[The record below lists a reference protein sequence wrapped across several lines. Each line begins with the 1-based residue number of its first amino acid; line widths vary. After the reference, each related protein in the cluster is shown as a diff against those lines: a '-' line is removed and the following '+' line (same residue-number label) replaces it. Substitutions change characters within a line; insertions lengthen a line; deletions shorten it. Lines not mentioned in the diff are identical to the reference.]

1 MYLNNELKMGVI
13 KYKLDDFDT
22 DDYKLI
28 AIHSSRKE
36 DYKVV
41 YFINSILDI
50 SLIREEKNIVI
61 TTDEGFAEF
70 SHFEYE
76 DLDHHVQ
83 WKVVANKAFI
93 KPDTDIDSP
102 LFYGRNHAITKQ
114 GYLVPELKNI
124 DYLIR
129 IEDTDDYFDI
139 GTVIEKLNSI
149 KLFSTA
155 YEVRLETIKNR
166 KNLIF

>member
-1 MYLNNELKMGVI
+1 MATP
-13 KYKLDDFDT
+13 KLTLADFDT

-41 YFINSILDI
+41 YFINATLD
-50 SLIREEKNIVI
+50 LYFEKEKNDIAL
-61 TTDEGFAEF
+61 TTEEGIANF

-76 DLDHHVQ
+76 DNDHHIL
-83 WKVVANKAFI
+83 WKIVSNKAFI

-102 LFYGRNHAITKQ
+102 LFSDKKHAITKQ
-114 GYLVPELKNI
+114 GYLVPELKNV
-124 DYLIR
+124 DYLIK
-129 IEDTDDYFDI
+129 IEEIDEYFNI

-149 KLFSTA
+149 KIFSTA
-155 YEVRLETIKNR
+155 YEIRQDQIKNR